1 MARGGKRV
9 GAGRKPGSTTKKTRE
24 IAERAVQSGMTPL
37 DFMLMMLRGD
47 KISQGKG
54 KAAYQPTIEDRK
66 WAAAQSA
73 AYVHPR
79 LSSVEVERKYTRD
92 LGDLSDAELEER
104 INRAIEQ
111 TDELAA
117 RIAEATEVAG
127 VPGSVRKFH

>member
-1 MARGGKRV
+1 MAHGGKRV

-37 DFMLMMLRGD
+37 DFMLKMLRGE

-79 LSSVEVERKYTRD
+79 LSSVEVEHSDKRDASDYT
-92 LGDLSDAELEER
+92 DAELEEV
-104 INRAIEQ
+104 IRAGRGSNG
-111 TDELAA
+111 AA
-117 RIAEATEVAG
+117 PKTNGAEK
-127 VPGSVRKFH
+127 SRRVRQLH